1 MPEQRRR
8 HIFLFAD
15 VTNPCLN
22 QTQITQNYRRFL
34 SPYADYC
41 QRNIGIIALFRYA
54 IRTNFRA
61 ITQLL

>member
-41 QRNIGIIALFRYA
+41 
-54 IRTNFRA
+54 
-61 ITQLL
+61 